1 MAKQVMDIQ
10 NSHGISQG
18 ESDENQRNWSEKQW
32 QNKLQMSDRNYDYTR
47 RNLNFEIADGK
58 VQKIDTSKSI
68 DQKMREMCAARG
80 MRWPND
86 PNPRRK
92 PGDDDSKV
100 KERNVAACFVFEGSR
115 ERMHEI
121 AFGGYGVVDLSRGAD
136 NSHVQ
141 RSPEIEQW
149 ALDTYNWVGRKFGY
163 ENIASFYVHLDET
176 NPHIHCDVLPVAT
189 VKGKERVSYNKVF
202 GEPSKVGNQQKWRA
216 FHDSYYEEVGS
227 KWGLDR
233 GDDIQV
239 SGAQHRTY
247 EQYQEDLRKDIKKY
261 ETKIKGLTSMVH
273 NLENRQNDLQV
284 EISYLEHDVD
294 VNQEAIDEKRQELK
308 AVQTQLD
315 EKRARLDD
323 AQQQLQELKKEI
335 GDKNEEVKQLSSS
348 IYNLRSDLQELQEQY
363 RTLTTKVK
371 GLTTMVNNLTSQL
384 EDLQNNKD
392 ATEEEL
398 ATVQEKLTDK
408 QEKLQKAKDDLDAT
422 QQSLD
427 ALSDEVAQLEA
438 KRISLK
444 EGVSS
449 LVGAQL
455 SSWGDSISRKFK
467 GKDDEIREETENKI
481 MRDMTQISGSWTT
494 KDKKPYVPTP
504 KEYAEKYK
512 HYKNQASQ
520 KEQEVKTLTEEKRN
534 LQSQINSS
542 SSNTKK
548 AVDDAY
554 SEGHTRGKQE
564 IQTKMNRVQS
574 VLFGMW
580 PSAKNAVSAIVSKSN
595 NSSARWLSLN
605 QAEAVFN
612 SLKLCTP
619 DEREDAAR
627 DLIELSKNEVPHAHE
642 AWLEQTAEEVL
653 IIAENFAQLA
663 VLFAIPAQGAAV
675 SAGGGGGGGNNDLPK
690 KRDDDWRKRV
700 QAILRPSSGFKR
712 KH

>member
-10 NSHGISQG
+10 NLHSVSQG
-18 ESDENQRNWSEKQW
+18 ESDENQRKWSEKQW
-32 QNKLQMSDRNYDYTR
+32 ENKSQMSGRNYDYTR
-47 RNLNFEIADGK
+47 RNLNFEIVNGQ
-58 VQKIDTSKSI
+58 VQKIDTSKPI
-68 DQKMREMCAARG
+68 EQKMREMCATRG

-100 KERNVAACFVFEGSR
+100 KERNVCASIVFQGSR

-121 AFGGYGVVDLSRGAD
+121 AFGSYGVVDLRRGAD
-136 NSHVQ
+136 NSRVQ

-149 ALDTYNWVGRKFGY
+149 ALDTYNWVGRKFGFN
-163 ENIASFYVHLDET
+163 NIAGFYVHLDET
-176 NPHIHCDVLPVAT
+176 NPHIHCKVLPVAM

-202 GEPSKVGNQQKWRA
+202 GEPTKVANQQKWKA
-216 FHDSYYEEVGS
+216 FHDSYYSEVGS

-233 GDDIQV
+233 GDDIV
-239 SGAQHRTY
+239 VTGAQHKTF
-247 EQYQEDLRKDIKKY
+247 EQYQEDLRKDIKKC

-308 AVQTQLD
+308 AIQTQLN
-315 EKRARLDD
+315 EKISSLDD

-408 QEKLQKAKDDLDAT
+408 QEKLQKAKNDLDAT

-438 KRISLK
+438 KRVSLK
-444 EGVSS
+444 EGASN

-467 GKDDEIREETENKI
+467 GKDDEIREETQEKI
-481 MRDMTQISGSWTT
+481 MRDMTQISGQWQDG
-494 KDKKPYVPTP
+494 KIPTP
-504 KEYAEKYK
+504 EEYARNYK
-512 HYKNQASQ
+512 NYKGKARRVAQLEEENKKLQERINQASAG
-520 KEQEVKTLTEEKRN
+520 
-534 LQSQINSS
+534 S
-542 SSNTKK
+542 K
-548 AVDDAY
+548 AAANQAY
-554 SEGHTRGKQE
+554 SDGVKVGKQE
-564 IQTKMNRVQS
+564 VQTKMNRVQN
-574 VLFGMW
+574 VLFDIW
-580 PSAKNAVSAIVSKSN
+580 PSARKAVAAIVSKSN
-595 NSSARWLSLN
+595 NSSVRWLSLD
-605 QAEAVFN
+605 QAETVFN
-612 SLKLCTP
+612 SLKLCAP
-619 DEREDAAR
+619 DERKDAAR
-627 DLIELSKNEVPHAHE
+627 DLIELSRNEVPHAHE

-653 IIAENFAQLA
+653 NIAENFAQLA

-675 SAGGGGGGGNNDLPK
+675 STGGGGGNNDLPK
-690 KRDDDWRKRV
+690 KRDDDWWRRV
-700 QAILRPSSGFKR
+700 QAILQPMGGFKKR
-712 KH
+712 R

>member
-10 NSHGISQG
+10 NLHSVSQG
-18 ESDENQRNWSEKQW
+18 ESDENQRKWSEKQW
-32 QNKLQMSDRNYDYTR
+32 ENKSQMSGRNYDYTR
-47 RNLNFEIADGK
+47 RNLNFEIVNGQ
-58 VQKIDTSKSI
+58 VQKIDTSKPME
-68 DQKMREMCAARG
+68 QKMREMCATRG

-100 KERNVAACFVFEGSR
+100 KERNVCASIVFQGSR

-121 AFGGYGVVDLSRGAD
+121 AFGSYGVVDLRRGAD
-136 NSHVQ
+136 ISRVQ

-149 ALDTYNWVGRKFGY
+149 ALDTYNWVGRKFGFN
-163 ENIASFYVHLDET
+163 NIAGFYVHLDET
-176 NPHIHCDVLPVAT
+176 NPHIHCKVLPVAM

-202 GEPSKVGNQQKWRA
+202 GEPTKVANQQKWKA
-216 FHDSYYEEVGS
+216 FHDSYYSEVGS

-233 GDDIQV
+233 GDDIV
-239 SGAQHRTY
+239 VTGAQHKTF
-247 EQYQEDLRKDIKKY
+247 EQYQEDLRKDIKKC

-308 AVQTQLD
+308 AIQTQLN
-315 EKRARLDD
+315 EKISSLDD

-408 QEKLQKAKDDLDAT
+408 QEKLQKAKNDLDAT

-438 KRISLK
+438 KRVSLK
-444 EGVSS
+444 EGASN

-467 GKDDEIREETENKI
+467 GKDDEIREETQEKI
-481 MRDMTQISGSWTT
+481 MRDMTQISGQWQDG
-494 KDKKPYVPTP
+494 KIPTP
-504 KEYAEKYK
+504 EEYARNYK
-512 HYKNQASQ
+512 NYKGKARRVAQLEEENKKLQERINQASAG
-520 KEQEVKTLTEEKRN
+520 
-534 LQSQINSS
+534 S
-542 SSNTKK
+542 K
-548 AVDDAY
+548 AAANQAY
-554 SEGHTRGKQE
+554 SDGKLE
-564 IQTKMNRVQS
+564 VQTKMNRVQN
-574 VLFGMW
+574 VLFDIW
-580 PSAKNAVSAIVSKSN
+580 PSARKAVAAIVSKSN
-595 NSSARWLSLN
+595 NSSVRWLSLD
-605 QAEAVFN
+605 QAETVFN
-612 SLKLCTP
+612 SLKLCAP
-619 DEREDAAR
+619 DERKDAVR
-627 DLIELSKNEVPHAHE
+627 DLIELSRNEVPHAHE

-653 IIAENFAQLA
+653 NIAENFAQLA
-663 VLFAIPAQGAAV
+663 VLVAIPAQGAAV
-675 SAGGGGGGGNNDLPK
+675 STGGGGGNNDLPK
-690 KRDDDWRKRV
+690 KRDDDWWRRV
-700 QAILRPSSGFKR
+700 QAILQPMGGFKKR
-712 KH
+712 R

>member
-32 QNKLQMSDRNYDYTR
+32 KNRLQQSNRNYDYTR
-47 RNLNFEIADGK
+47 HNLNFEIADGK

-121 AFGGYGVVDLSRGAD
+121 AFGGYGVVDLSKGAD

-141 RSPEIEQW
+141 RLPEIEQW
-149 ALDTYNWVGRKFGY
+149 ALDTYNWVGRKFGF
-163 ENIASFYVHLDET
+163 ENIAGFYVHLDET
-176 NPHIHCDVLPVAT
+176 NPHIHCDVLPVAM

-202 GEPSKVGNQQKWRA
+202 GDTTKIGNQQKWRA
-216 FHDSYYEEVGS
+216 FHDSYYEEVGR
-227 KWGLDR
+227 KWGLKR

-239 SGAQHRTY
+239 TGAKHKTF
-247 EQYQEDLRKDIKKY
+247 EQYQEDLRKDIKKC

-308 AVQTQLD
+308 AIQTQLN
-315 EKRARLDD
+315 EKISSLDD

-408 QEKLQKAKDDLDAT
+408 QEKLQKAKNDLDAT

-438 KRISLK
+438 KRVSLK
-444 EGVSS
+444 EGASN

-467 GKDDEIREETENKI
+467 GKDDEIREETQEKI
-481 MRDMTQISGSWTT
+481 MRDMTQISGQWQDG
-494 KDKKPYVPTP
+494 KIPTP
-504 KEYAEKYK
+504 EEYARNYK
-512 HYKNQASQ
+512 NYKGKARRVAQLEEENKKLQERINQASAG
-520 KEQEVKTLTEEKRN
+520 
-534 LQSQINSS
+534 S
-542 SSNTKK
+542 K
-548 AVDDAY
+548 AAANQAY
-554 SEGHTRGKQE
+554 SDGVKVGKQE
-564 IQTKMNRVQS
+564 VQTKMNRVQN
-574 VLFGMW
+574 VLFDIW
-580 PSAKNAVSAIVSKSN
+580 PSARKAVAAIVSKSN
-595 NSSARWLSLN
+595 NSSVRWLSLD
-605 QAEAVFN
+605 QAETVFN
-612 SLKLCTP
+612 SLKLCAP
-619 DEREDAAR
+619 DERKDAAR
-627 DLIELSKNEVPHAHE
+627 DLIELSRNEVPHAHE

-653 IIAENFAQLA
+653 NIAENFAQLA

-675 SAGGGGGGGNNDLPK
+675 STGGGGGNNDLPK
-690 KRDDDWRKRV
+690 KRDDDWWRRI
-700 QAILRPSSGFKR
+700 QAILQPMGGFKKR
-712 KH
+712 R

>member
-202 GEPSKVGNQQKWRA
+202 GDPSKVGNQQKWRA

-239 SGAQHRTY
+239 TGAQHRTY
-247 EQYQEDLRKDIKKY
+247 EQYQEYLRKEIKKC

-284 EISYLEHDVD
+284 EISYLEQ
-294 VNQEAIDEKRQELK
+294 NQEAIDEKKQELES
-308 AVQTQLD
+308 VQTQLD
-315 EKRARLDD
+315 EKKSSLDD

-348 IYNLRSDLQELQEQY
+348 IYNLRSYLQELQEQY

-384 EDLQNNKD
+384 EDLQNNKNT
-392 ATEEEL
+392 TEEEL
-398 ATVQEKLTDK
+398 AAVREELTDN

-422 QQSLD
+422 QQSID

-438 KRISLK
+438 KRVSLK
-444 EGVSS
+444 EGASS

-467 GKDDEIREETENKI
+467 GKDDEIRKETENKI
-481 MRDMTQISGSWTT
+481 MRDMTQISGLWTT
-494 KDKKPYVPTP
+494 KEKKTYVPTP
-504 KEYAEKYK
+504 KEYAERYK

-542 SSNTKK
+542 SADTKK
-548 AVDDAY
+548 AVEAAY
-554 SEGHTRGKQE
+554 SEGRASGKQE
-564 IQTKMNRVQS
+564 IQAKMNRVQS

-580 PSAKNAVSAIVSKSN
+580 PSAKNAVNAIVAKSN
-595 NSSARWLSLN
+595 NSSARWLSLD

-627 DLIELSKNEVPHAHE
+627 DLIELSINDVPQIHE

-653 IIAENFAQLA
+653 NIAENFAQLA

-675 SAGGGGGGGNNDLPK
+675 SAGGGGGNNDLPK
-690 KRDDDWRKRV
+690 KRDDDWWKRL
-700 QAILRPSSGFKR
+700 QAILRPSGGFKR
-712 KH
+712 KR

>member
-10 NSHGISQG
+10 NLHSVSQG
-18 ESDENQRNWSEKQW
+18 ESDENQRKWSEKQW
-32 QNKLQMSDRNYDYTR
+32 ENKSQMSGRNYDYTR
-47 RNLNFEIADGK
+47 RNLNFEIVNGQ
-58 VQKIDTSKSI
+58 VQKIDTSKPI
-68 DQKMREMCAARG
+68 EQKMREMCATRG

-100 KERNVAACFVFEGSR
+100 KERNVCASIVFQGSR

-121 AFGGYGVVDLSRGAD
+121 AFGSYGVVDLRRGAD
-136 NSHVQ
+136 NSRVQ

-149 ALDTYNWVGRKFGY
+149 ALDTYNWVGRKFGFN
-163 ENIASFYVHLDET
+163 NIAGFYVHLDET
-176 NPHIHCDVLPVAT
+176 NPHIHCKVLPVAM

-202 GEPSKVGNQQKWRA
+202 GEPTKVANQQKWKA
-216 FHDSYYEEVGS
+216 FHDSYYSEVGS

-233 GDDIQV
+233 GDDIV
-239 SGAQHRTY
+239 VTGAQHKTF
-247 EQYQEDLRKDIKKY
+247 EQYQEDLRKDIKKC

-308 AVQTQLD
+308 AIQTQLN
-315 EKRARLDD
+315 EKISSLDD

-408 QEKLQKAKDDLDAT
+408 QEKLQKAKNDLDAT

-438 KRISLK
+438 KRVSLK
-444 EGVSS
+444 EGASN

-467 GKDDEIREETENKI
+467 GKDDEIREETQEKI
-481 MRDMTQISGSWTT
+481 MRDMTQISGQWQDG
-494 KDKKPYVPTP
+494 KIPTP
-504 KEYAEKYK
+504 EEYARNYK
-512 HYKNQASQ
+512 NYKGKARRVAQLEEENKKLQERINQASAG
-520 KEQEVKTLTEEKRN
+520 
-534 LQSQINSS
+534 S
-542 SSNTKK
+542 K
-548 AVDDAY
+548 AAANQAY
-554 SEGHTRGKQE
+554 SDGVKVGKQE
-564 IQTKMNRVQS
+564 VQTKMNRVQN
-574 VLFGMW
+574 VLFDIW
-580 PSAKNAVSAIVSKSN
+580 PSARKAVAAIVSKSN
-595 NSSARWLSLN
+595 NSSVRWLSLD
-605 QAEAVFN
+605 QAETVFN
-612 SLKLCTP
+612 SLKLCAP
-619 DEREDAAR
+619 DERKDAAR
-627 DLIELSKNEVPHAHE
+627 DLIELSRNEVPHAHE

-653 IIAENFAQLA
+653 NIAENFAQLA

-675 SAGGGGGGGNNDLPK
+675 STGGGGGNNDLPK
-690 KRDDDWRKRV
+690 KRDDDWWRRI
-700 QAILRPSSGFKR
+700 QAILQPMGGFKKR
-712 KH
+712 R

>member
-1 MAKQVMDIQ
+1 M
-10 NSHGISQG
+10 
-18 ESDENQRNWSEKQW
+18 
-32 QNKLQMSDRNYDYTR
+32 
-47 RNLNFEIADGK
+47 
-58 VQKIDTSKSI
+58 
-68 DQKMREMCAARG
+68 
-80 MRWPND
+80 
-86 PNPRRK
+86 
-92 PGDDDSKV
+92 
-100 KERNVAACFVFEGSR
+100 
-115 ERMHEI
+115 
-121 AFGGYGVVDLSRGAD
+121 
-136 NSHVQ
+136 
-141 RSPEIEQW
+141 
-149 ALDTYNWVGRKFGY
+149 
-163 ENIASFYVHLDET
+163 
-176 NPHIHCDVLPVAT
+176 
-189 VKGKERVSYNKVF
+189 
-202 GEPSKVGNQQKWRA
+202 
-216 FHDSYYEEVGS
+216 
-227 KWGLDR
+227 
-233 GDDIQV
+233 
-239 SGAQHRTY
+239 
-247 EQYQEDLRKDIKKY
+247 
-261 ETKIKGLTSMVH
+261 
-273 NLENRQNDLQV
+273 
-284 EISYLEHDVD
+284 
-294 VNQEAIDEKRQELK
+294 
-308 AVQTQLD
+308 
-315 EKRARLDD
+315 
-323 AQQQLQELKKEI
+323 KKEI

-398 ATVQEKLTDK
+398 ATVQEKLIDK

-595 NSSARWLSLN
+595 NSSARWFSLD
-605 QAEAVFN
+605 QAEAVCN

-627 DLIELSKNEVPHAHE
+627 DLIELSRNEVPHAHE

-690 KRDDDWRKRV
+690 KRDDDWLKRV

>member
-202 GEPSKVGNQQKWRA
+202 GAPSKVGNQEKWRA

-239 SGAQHRTY
+239 TGAKHRTY
-247 EQYQEDLRKDIKKY
+247 EQYQEDLRKDIKKC
-261 ETKIKGLTSMVH
+261 ETKIKGLTSMIY

-294 VNQEAIDEKRQELK
+294 VNQEAIDKKRQELET
-308 AVQTQLD
+308 VQSQLN
-315 EKRARLDD
+315 EKKTSLDD

-335 GDKNEEVKQLSSS
+335 GDKNEEVKQLSAS
-348 IYNLRSDLQELQEQY
+348 IYSLRSDLQELQEQH
-363 RTLTTKVK
+363 RTLTTKAK

-384 EDLQNNKD
+384 EDLKNNKD
-392 ATEEEL
+392 TTEEEL
-398 ATVQEKLTDK
+398 AAVQGKLEDK
-408 QEKLQKAKDDLDAT
+408 QEKLEVANEQLKVT
-422 QQSLD
+422 QLSVE
-427 ALSDEVAQLEA
+427 ALSEELSQLEE
-438 KRISLK
+438 KRVSLT
-444 EGVSS
+444 EGVTNF
-449 LVGAQL
+449 LGAQL
-455 SSWGDSISRKFK
+455 FSLGNSISRKVK
-467 GKDDEIREETENKI
+467 GKDDKIREETRKEVMKGMTAVSGDWRNGKI
-481 MRDMTQISGSWTT
+481 
-494 KDKKPYVPTP
+494 PTP
-504 KEYAEKYK
+504 EEYAKNYKY
-512 HYKNQASQ
+512 YKELASQ
-520 KEQEVKTLTEEKRN
+520 KTQEVETL
-534 LQSQINSS
+534 
-542 SSNTKK
+542 
-548 AVDDAY
+548 
-554 SEGHTRGKQE
+554 KQE
-564 IQTKMNRVQS
+564 RQKLV
-574 VLFGMW
+574 
-580 PSAKNAVSAIVSKSN
+580 AKNQELQAKVNKN
-595 NSSARWLSLN
+595 DTTARGDNWLLSELLRCPDKQLWN
-605 QAEAVFN
+605 DLRVFTNDYGWRCTGTYAGIPFNRGLPGKLEDN
-612 SLKLCTP
+612 SLSDILTSFDYSKT
-619 DEREDAAR
+619 DAIDF
-627 DLIELSKNEVPHAHE
+627 DLR
-642 AWLEQTAEEVL
+642 
-653 IIAENFAQLA
+653 
-663 VLFAIPAQGAAV
+663 FAISQLWMAF
-675 SAGGGGGGGNNDLPK
+675 AGSGVTGGGGGGNNELPK
-690 KRDDDWRKRV
+690 KRDNEDNLREDFSRIFAQAKAKIKPARFRSKR
-700 QAILRPSSGFKR
+700 R
-712 KH
+712 

>member
-1 MAKQVMDIQ
+1 MDIQ

-92 PGDDDSKV
+92 PGEDDSRV

-202 GEPSKVGNQQKWRA
+202 GDPSKVGNQQKWRA

-227 KWGLDR
+227 KWGLER
-233 GDDIQV
+233 GDDIHV
-239 SGAQHRTY
+239 TGAKHRNY
-247 EQYQEDLRKDIKKY
+247 EQYQEDLRKDIKKC
-261 ETKIKGLTSMVH
+261 ETKIKGLTSMV
-273 NLENRQNDLQV
+273 
-284 EISYLEHDVD
+284 
-294 VNQEAIDEKRQELK
+294 
-308 AVQTQLD
+308 
-315 EKRARLDD
+315 
-323 AQQQLQELKKEI
+323 
-335 GDKNEEVKQLSSS
+335 
-348 IYNLRSDLQELQEQY
+348 
-363 RTLTTKVK
+363 
-371 GLTTMVNNLTSQL
+371 NNLTNQL
-384 EDLQNNKD
+384 KDLQNNKD
-392 ATEEEL
+392 TTEEEL
-398 ATVQEKLTDK
+398 AAVQEKLADK
-408 QEKLQKAKDDLDAT
+408 QEKLQKAEDDLDAT

-427 ALSDEVAQLEA
+427 ALSDEVAQLEE
-438 KRISLK
+438 KRISLA
-444 EGVSS
+444 EGATN
-449 LVGAQL
+449 LMGAKL

-467 GKDDEIREETENKI
+467 GKDDSIREETRKETEAKI
-481 MRDMTQISGSWTT
+481 MHDMTQISGSWTT
-494 KDKKPYVPTP
+494 KDKKPYTPTP

-520 KEQEVKTLTEEKRN
+520 KAQEAEILKMEKQNLTTKN
-534 LQSQINSS
+534 QTLQSQVNNASA
-542 SSNTKK
+542 NTKR
-548 AVDDAY
+548 AVADAY
-554 SEGHTRGKQE
+554 SKGFASGKKE
-564 IQTKMNRVQS
+564 IQSKMNRVQS

-580 PSAKNAVSAIVSKSN
+580 PTAKSAVDAIVTKSN
-595 NSSARWLSLN
+595 ASYAHWLSPE
-605 QAEAVFN
+605 QAESIFN
-612 SLKLCTP
+612 SLKICTP

-627 DLIELSKNEVPHAHE
+627 DLIELSKNEVENE

-653 IIAENFAQLA
+653 NIAGNFAQLA
-663 VLFAIPAQGAAV
+663 VLFAIPPQGAAV
-675 SAGGGGGGGNNDLPK
+675 STGGGGGGGNNDLPK
-690 KRDDDWRKRV
+690 KRDDDWWRRV
-700 QAILRPSSGFKR
+700 QSILRPSGGFKR
-712 KH
+712 KR